1 MWSRFI
7 VATVGVIT
15 LTAACTAPAA
25 AAPIASFKKVTSTS
39 VVPASMAALGDS
51 VTRAYNTN
59 GWYQDAPQ
67 NSWATGDDP
76 GIKSQYQ
83 RILVKNPKIQGKS
96 YNDAKT
102 GAKSDALVGQAQSA
116 VSQQADYVTI
126 LMGAND
132 ACTDSESAMTPV
144 DQFGQRV
151 TDALNTLQRGRPGV
165 RVFIASIPDLGKL
178 YDAGKGHLSARAAW
192 SLLGVCKSM
201 LAHPDSNNTAD
212 QQRRSRVRE
221 RVIAYNKK
229 LDEACRAANHAAS
242 GSCRFDGNAVFN
254 ANVTVDEL
262 SRWDYFHPNVAGQ
275 KQLADVTYRA
285 GYGW

>member
-7 VATVGVIT
+7 VATVGVMT
-15 LTAACTAPAA
+15 LAAACTAPAA
-25 AAPIASFKKVTSTS
+25 AAPVTSFKAVTSTN
-39 VVPASMAALGDS
+39 VVPSSMAALGDS

-67 NSWATGDDP
+67 HSWSTGDDS
-76 GIKSQYQ
+76 GVKSQYQ
-83 RILVKNPKIQGKS
+83 RMLAKNPKIQDKS

-116 VSQQADYVTI
+116 VSQQAEYVTI

-151 TDALNTLQRGRPGV
+151 TDALHTLQRGRPGV
-165 RVFIASIPDLGKL
+165 RIFIASIPDLGKL
-178 YDAGKGHLSARAAW
+178 YEAGKGHLSARAAW

-201 LAHPDSNNTAD
+201 LARPGSHDTAD

-221 RVIAYNKK
+221 RVVSYNKK
-229 LDEACRAANHAAS
+229 LAEACRTANRAS
-242 GSCRFDGNAVFN
+242 TGSCRFDNNAVFN
-254 ANVTVDEL
+254 ANITVDEL
-262 SRWDYFHPNVAGQ
+262 SHWDYFHPNVAGQ
-275 KQLADVTYRA
+275 KRLADVTYRA